1 MFDELSDITLIETP
15 LMDSAGFL
23 ELLLRFCFNLLVGYP
38 ALFICFI
45 TPRANGVI
53 IISPLR

>member
-23 ELLLRFCFNLLVGYP
+23 ELLLRFCFNLLVVS

>member
-23 ELLLRFCFNLLVGYP
+23 NCCCDSASIYWWYP

>member
-15 LMDSAGFL
+15 LLIAQVSWNCCCDSASIYWW
-23 ELLLRFCFNLLVGYP
+23 YP
-38 ALFICFI
+38 ALFISFI

-53 IISPLR
+53 IILPLR